1 MRTAL
6 IASLFASL
14 IALLAVDARAETYR
28 VGPVG
33 DPACTHTD
41 LQAALDTAA
50 ATPSLAAHRI
60 LIALPEVARAPAFHY
75 ESAFALVNPQAN
87 VSIEGNFA
95 SCSANTPIQNNGA
108 TVLRISPGS
117 QGRVLGIDNSGSLRT
132 VTLRN
137 LRLSFGDTT
146 APLTFPTNN
155 PPHGGGLRV
164 RGAVRVQL
172 DASTVSLNRAQRGG
186 GVAVLGGAEL
196 RLQNGSGIALNEALS
211 ALARG
216 GGVYCADPQSAVFI
230 DEGRIDGNRSEGNGG
245 GVYLDACAG
254 LFAGTPAAQS
264 LQDLAQARIDE
275 NSAGVIG
282 SSVAGLGGGIYNSES
297 LVLFGDGDRHAYSL
311 LMHGNEGQRGGA
323 LYAIGD
329 AVNLARVDV
338 RNGALIANSARDR
351 GGAVFSSGR
360 VEIDFEHGRSE
371 ACRLDAT
378 LGGVAYQL
386 EGCSLLAY
394 NRALANGSPST
405 SGGGVLQA
413 LNTSGGTAS
422 INLLRSLI
430 AHNED
435 SGRAAVAY
443 ASNAVLNL
451 SGSILHDNRAL
462 GTGTGFLTPS
472 LIQLFGGG
480 PHFLRHA
487 TVVAN
492 PVLQMALID
501 GTSLDIAGSIAH
513 GSTMRVFRAANGGS
527 LTHRG
532 CLLIHPAQSDATLL
546 EEVSPGFFTE
556 GVFQSDPALGP
567 DFTPTLTSRAIDAC
581 SSSRGGG
588 GFDYRLGGRDI
599 DVPAVVNYPFPALEP
614 GAFVADLGAI
624 ELRDLGPIFKNG
636 FETP

>member
-1 MRTAL
+1 MRSLSPAL
-6 IASLFASL
+6 LACIASL
-14 IALLAVDARAETYR
+14 ALPAQAETYR
-28 VGPVG
+28 VGPAG

-41 LQAALDTAA
+41 LQAAMNAA
-50 ATPSLAAHRI
+50 ASTPAIGTHRI
-60 LIALPEVARAPAFHY
+60 LIALPEVARTPAFHY
-75 ESAFALVNPQAN
+75 ESAFSLVNPQAN
-87 VSIEGNFA
+87 VSIEGGFA
-95 SCSANTPIQNNGA
+95 TCSANTPDLNLGW
-108 TVLRISPGS
+108 TTLRISPGS

-164 RGAVRVQL
+164 RGAVRLRLEDSVIRE
-172 DASTVSLNRAQRGG
+172 NRSVYGG

-196 RLQNGSGIALNEALS
+196 RLLDSVIDNNFASGAS
-211 ALARG
+211 GRG
-216 GGVYCADPQSAVFI
+216 GGIYCADPNSSVHI
-230 DEGRIDGNRSEGNGG
+230 DEGQIVLNQSANNGG
-245 GVYLDACAG
+245 GAYLDACAG
-254 LFAGTPAAQS
+254 LFGGTPDAQS
-264 LQDLAQARIDE
+264 SQGRAQASISE
-275 NSAGVIG
+275 NRANGVGSA
-282 SSVAGLGGGIYNSES
+282 SGLGGGIYNDRSQVVFFEA
-297 LVLFGDGDRHAYSL
+297 DRHAYSL
-311 LMHGNEGQRGGA
+311 LMHDNEGQRGGA
-323 LYAIGD
+323 LYAVGD
-329 AVNLARVDV
+329 AVNLARVDL
-338 RNGALIANSARDR
+338 RNGAFIANSARDR
-351 GGAVFSSGR
+351 GGVVFSSGR
-360 VEIDFEHGRSE
+360 VEIDVEHGRAG

-413 LNTSGGTAS
+413 LNTSGGSAS
-422 INLLRSLI
+422 INIRRSLI

-492 PVLQMALID
+492 PLLQMALLD
-501 GTSLDIAGSIAH
+501 GTSLDIAGSIVH
-513 GSTMRVFRAANGGS
+513 GSSMRVFRAANGGS

-567 DFTPTLTSRAIDAC
+567 DFTPTPASRAIDAC
-581 SSSRGGG
+581 SGSRGGG
-588 GFDYRLGGRDI
+588 GFDYRLGSRDI